1 MQQNFTIADLENLFE
16 KEIGFLNPKSTKS
29 FIYKLTEGKF
39 AAGYNK
45 RTKKY
50 YYHIDGMA
58 VEEFDTSTEL
68 LQAMKG
74 YAQNQTEKIVKGIL
88 KSREV
93 QH

>member
-16 KEIGFLNPKSTKS
+16 KEIGSLNHKSTKQC
-29 FIYKLTEGKF
+29 IYKLTEGKF

-58 VEEFDTSTEL
+58 VEEFETTAEL
-68 LQAMKG
+68 LQAMTG
-74 YAQNQTEKIVKGIL
+74 YVGNQTEKITKEIM
-88 KSREV
+88 KSSLN
-93 QH
+93 

>member
-1 MQQNFTIADLENLFE
+1 MQQNFTIAALENLFE
-16 KEIGFLNPKSTKS
+16 KEIISLNPKSTKS

-50 YYHIDGMA
+50 YYHINGME
-58 VEEFDTSTEL
+58 VEDFDTPTEL

-74 YAQNQTEKIVKGIL
+74 YSGNQTEKFIKEIM